1 MIIRPLLLSLVIVSA
16 LHGADLFVSP
26 DGNDEHLGTKTEPF
40 ATLTHAQKAAR
51 AEHAKNPQDG
61 VTVTLL
67 PGRHRL
73 TEPLVFDSADS
84 GTAEGPIVYQSEGDA
99 EISGGTRITDWIV
112 DLDRAGIW
120 KTKVGSLPSFEQL
133 WIDGRR
139 AVRARTPN
147 WWHFNSLLEVIEE
160 PLNDKRVK
168 HTFEVPARD
177 LSPLANL
184 NEQELK
190 DVQVLVFHKW
200 DTTREFLQ
208 SVSPEQ
214 GEFIAHGSKMKS
226 WNKMNRNCLY
236 YFENFLGALDSPG
249 EWFLDRDGWLYYHP
263 REGEDMRA
271 VEVMAPRIENLVQ
284 ITGTPDKPIRYLTF
298 KSLNF
303 RHSELLTPP
312 TGVPPGQAALSIDA
326 AAIRVSHAEQIS
338 FQNCTVENIG
348 GTAFWFREGAK
359 HCTVRDTRIFD
370 LGVSGVRIGET
381 RTLPDATRTSHIT
394 IDNCIIHSGGRKA
407 PCAVGV
413 WIGHSGDNVISHCDI
428 ADFYYTAV
436 SAGWVWG
443 YGPSDSK
450 RNRIENNHLHHIGYR
465 ILSDMGGVYT
475 LGKSEGTVV
484 RNNHIHDVFS
494 ARYGGWG
501 LYPDEGSTGILFENN
516 LVYRVR
522 DGAFHQHYGRD
533 NIVKNN
539 ILTYSEEGQIAL
551 TRSEPH
557 RSFTF
562 ENNIVYFDGGHL
574 LGGRGWAAGAKVD
587 LRHNLYWRADGKPFD
602 FDGESFTQ
610 WQSEGKDQ
618 DSKIAD
624 PLFHD
629 PANYDFRLKSG
640 SPALAM
646 GFKPFDISKAGVRGD
661 DWRALAKAT
670 TFPKPYLVPEPL
682 PNILHDDFERGK
694 LGGLFRKATLSHEG
708 NESLISISKEKDNHI
723 LKLQRHPDLKQ
734 GHNPHFYWDPN
745 LSSGTGILSFRVRL
759 QPNSSLQCEWRS
771 KGASYKKGPS
781 LSFKNGRIYNRHQE
795 LVTYPIG
802 TWVTVTIKAATG
814 KKTSSWKATII
825 HEDGLKFEFTNLPC
839 DPEWTELNWLGFTS
853 GGSKE
858 AILHLDDLSF
868 TSR

>member
-1 MIIRPLLLSLVIVSA
+1 MIIRPFLLSLAIVSA

-40 ATLTHAQKAAR
+40 ATLPRAQKAAR
-51 AEHAKNPQDG
+51 AEHVKNPQNG

-99 EISGGTRITDWIV
+99 EISGGMRITDWIV

-120 KTKVGSLPSFEQL
+120 KTKVGPLPSFEQL

-147 WWHFNSLLEVIEE
+147 WWHFNSLLDVIEE
-160 PLNDKRVK
+160 PLNEKRVK

-177 LSPLANL
+177 LSLLANL

-200 DTTREFLQ
+200 NTTREFLQ

-226 WNKMNRNCLY
+226 WNKMNRNSLY

-271 VEVMAPRIENLVQ
+271 VEVMAARIESLVQ
-284 ITGTPDKPIRYLTF
+284 ITGTPEKPIRHLAF
-298 KSLNF
+298 KNLNF
-303 RHSELLTPP
+303 RHSELLTPS
-312 TGVPPGQAALSIDA
+312 TGVPPSQAALAIDA

-359 HCTVRDTRIFD
+359 HCTVRDTRILD

-394 IDNCIIHSGGRKA
+394 IDNCIIHSGGRNA

-413 WIGHSGDNVISHCDI
+413 WIGRSGDNVISHCDI

-450 RNRIENNHLHHIGYR
+450 RNRIEKNHLHHIGYR

-484 RNNHIHDVFS
+484 RNNHIHDIFS

-522 DGAFHQHYGRD
+522 DGSFHQHYGRD

-539 ILTYSEEGQIAL
+539 ILTYSEEGQVAL

-602 FDGESFTQ
+602 FDGKSFTQ
-610 WQSEGKDQ
+610 WQSEGKDR

-661 DWRALAKAT
+661 HWRALAKPT
-670 TFPKPYLVPEPL
+670 TSPKPYLIPEPL

-723 LKLQRHPDLKQ
+723 LELQRHPDLKQ

-771 KGASYKKGPS
+771 KGANYKKGPS
-781 LSFKNGRIYNRHQE
+781 LSFKNGRIYNRHRE
-795 LVTYPIG
+795 LVNYPIG

-858 AILHLDDLSF
+858 AVLHLDDLSF